1 MFKKFGLYP
10 STLTSYKDPAVA
22 DYKDPFFNNAPVG
35 SIYTAGALQ
44 LKPIFE
50 GKKQRAID
58 NIFGQALSRV
68 AIGKQTPAA
77 AWQQALSE
85 IKKSVG

>member
-1 MFKKFGLYP
+1 
-10 STLTSYKDPAVA
+10 VA
-22 DYKDPFFNNAPVG
+22 ETQEP
-35 SIYTAGALQ
+35 T
-44 LKPIFE
+44 
-50 GKKQRAID
+50 AID